1 MSSDYNFNGLDDPLV
16 NFNGLDDPLDNFND
30 LSIDDYNNPLEQIIL
45 KVGKDKLT
53 ISKRAARLST
63 FLESVLID
71 STVTE
76 IDIKR
81 GDLATLNLVVEFL
94 EEYKG
99 EPPRESLPKPLPSAD
114 LEENL
119 KKIMQGPLTKWT
131 ADFFKKL
138 SNDNLLKVIELA
150 NYMDI
155 QPLLEIGLA
164 KYALNVRKQLSD
176 LAAIERN
183 TKKNEKER
191 NEARQKRE
199 DILLGLDGKRSS
211 SSSSSSSSNHS
222 YSSSSSSSSSVKHP
236 NNLKYTNT
244 TTTTP
249 TTTTAY
255 NDDEKYNLLEVN
267 D

>member
-1 MSSDYNFNGLDDPLV
+1 MSSDYKSR
-16 NFNGLDDPLDNFND
+16 GLDDPLDEFKG
-30 LSIDDYNNPLEQIIL
+30 LSLDDHSDDYNNPLGQIIL

-53 ISKRAARLST
+53 ISKRDAMLSN
-63 FLESVLID
+63 FLESALMD
-71 STVTE
+71 PNATE
-76 IDIKR
+76 IDIMS
-81 GDLATLNLVVEFL
+81 GNLATLKLVVKFL

-99 EPPRESLPKPLPSAD
+99 ETPQESLPKPLPSAD

-119 KKIMQGPLTKWT
+119 KKIIDSRRAEWT
-131 ADFFKKL
+131 ATFFNEL
-138 SNDNLLKVIELA
+138 SKDNLLNVIELA

-211 SSSSSSSSNHS
+211 SSSSSSSGVT
-222 YSSSSSSSSSVKHP
+222 YP
-236 NNLKYTNT
+236 NPLNDN
-244 TTTTP
+244 
-249 TTTTAY
+249 TAY
-255 NDDEKYNLLEVN
+255 EEKKDY
-267 D
+267 